1 MVYNGLL
8 EQCFFM
14 IHSTI
19 HPPTQEADVN
29 PGTLSS
35 YIDSIFNKTLFTI
48 SGTEVSFFSI
58 VLFFLVLIGTI
69 LFSKIA
75 QRALNKT
82 LRKRFLKRE
91 GTLAALLRLLHY
103 LIIIVGFTI
112 GLQIIGIN
120 LSALF
125 AAGAIFAIAIGFA
138 MQNVV
143 QNFVA
148 GVILLLERSIK
159 PGDVLEID
167 GTIVKVVDMGIRT
180 TITRTLIDEELIM
193 PNSIFSQSTVKN
205 YTLQDSIYRLGVV
218 VGVSYDSDMNQVIRV
233 LEETAADVTWRLPEP
248 SPTVRLQDFGSSS
261 VDFGVFVS
269 IDDPWQ
275 QRALMSDLRKDIW
288 FAFKDAG
295 ITIAYPQLDVH
306 LDFAI
311 NKTGCDSLK

>member
-1 MVYNGLL
+1 MNSDTV
-8 EQCFFM
+8 
-14 IHSTI
+14 
-19 HPPTQEADVN
+19 
-29 PGTLSS
+29 SS
-35 YIDSIFNKTLFTI
+35 HIDGILNKTLFTL
-48 SGTEVSFFSI
+48 SGTEVSLFSI
-58 VLFFLVLIGTI
+58 GLFLLVVICTI

-75 QRALNKT
+75 QRTLTKT

-91 GTLAALLRLLHY
+91 GTLAALSRLLHY
-103 LIIIVGFTI
+103 LIIIVGFSI

-125 AAGAIFAIAIGFA
+125 AAGAVFAIAIGFA

-180 TITRTLIDEELIM
+180 TITRTLVDEELIM
-193 PNSIFSQSTVKN
+193 PNSVFSQSTVKN
-205 YTLQDSIYRLGVV
+205 YTLQDNIYRLGVV
-218 VGVSYDSDMNQVIRV
+218 VGVSYDSDMNRVMQV
-233 LEETAADVTWRLPEP
+233 LERTASDVTWRLPDP
-248 SPTVRLQDFGSSS
+248 PPTVRLQDFGSSS
-261 VDFGVFVS
+261 VDFGVYVS

-275 QRALMSDLRKDIW
+275 QRALMSELRKDIW

-306 LDFAI
+306 LDSAI
-311 NKTGCDSLK
+311 TETVIDSLKK